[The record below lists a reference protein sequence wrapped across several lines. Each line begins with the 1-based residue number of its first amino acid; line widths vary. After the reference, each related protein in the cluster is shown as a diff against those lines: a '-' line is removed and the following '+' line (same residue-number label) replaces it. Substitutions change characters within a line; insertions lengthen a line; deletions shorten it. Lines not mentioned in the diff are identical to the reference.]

1 MITYYTRAGD
11 RLVRHTGSVHERMP
25 DDTLWIDLLHPT
37 QEEEHL
43 LESFVEVNVPT
54 REEMAEIED
63 SSRFYESNGA
73 LYMTTSVV
81 SGIREHRPSM
91 AEVTCVLTPQWLVTV
106 RYADLL
112 PFRAFEARVQ
122 RGGCKGGSDQ
132 LFVSL
137 MDCVV
142 DRIADVLEALQG
154 QLNALSREIF
164 SEDSGQPGKA
174 RAPKADLQ
182 QIVKHLGRS
191 NSLLSK
197 LNESLLSVSRPLAYF
212 RQGGNG
218 DACVKDE
225 ARLGMKSVERDVR
238 SLGEYL
244 GKMSGE
250 ITFLLDATLGLINIE
265 QNSIIKVFSIAAVL
279 FLPPTLVGTVY
290 GMNFQ
295 HMPELAWVTGY
306 PMALVLMVV
315 SAIIPYLWFKYK
327 NWL

>member
-1 MITYYTRAGD
+1 MITYYTLVGD
-11 RLVRHTGSVHERMP
+11 RLERHAGDASGAMP
-25 DDTLWIDLLHPT
+25 AGTLWIDLLHPSAD
-37 QEEEHL
+37 EERL
-43 LESFVEVNVPT
+43 LESFIAVDVPT

-81 SGIREHRPSM
+81 SGIREHRPST

-112 PFRAFEARVQ
+112 SFRTFETRVA
-122 RGGCKGGSDQ
+122 RGGCKRAADQ

-142 DRIADVLEALQG
+142 DRIADVLESVQG
-154 QLNALSREIF
+154 QLDALSRDIF
-164 SEDSGQPGKA
+164 TEQGTSGAKV
-174 RAPKADLQ
+174 PKADLQ

-218 DACVKDE
+218 NAWVSDE
-225 ARLGMKSVERDVR
+225 AKLGMKSVERDVR

-244 GKMSGE
+244 TKMSNE

-290 GMNFQ
+290 GMNFT
-295 HMPELAWVTGY
+295 HMPELAWTAGY
-306 PMALVLMVV
+306 PMALVMMVI
-315 SAIIPYLWFKYK
+315 SAILPYLWFKYRG
-327 NWL
+327 WL

>member
-1 MITYYTRAGD
+1 M
-11 RLVRHTGSVHERMP
+11 
-25 DDTLWIDLLHPT
+25 
-37 QEEEHL
+37 
-43 LESFVEVNVPT
+43 
-54 REEMAEIED
+54 
-63 SSRFYESNGA
+63 
-73 LYMTTSVV
+73 
-81 SGIREHRPSM
+81 
-91 AEVTCVLTPQWLVTV
+91 LTPQWLVTV

-112 PFRAFEARVQ
+112 PFRTFETRAQ
-122 RGGCKGGSDQ
+122 RGGCKGSSDL

-137 MDCVV
+137 MDAVV
-142 DRIADVLEALQG
+142 DRIADVLESVQG
-154 QLNALSREIF
+154 QLDALSRDIF
-164 SEDSGQPGKA
+164 AENDGAPGKA

-182 QIVKHLGRS
+182 QVVKQLGRG

-218 DACVKDE
+218 NAWVSED

-244 GKMSGE
+244 SKMSNE
-250 ITFLLDATLGLINIE
+250 ITFLLDATLGFINIE

-295 HMPELAWVTGY
+295 HMPELAWIAGY
-306 PMALVLMVV
+306 PLALVAMVV
-315 SAIIPYLWFKYK
+315 SAILPYLWFKYK
-327 NWL
+327 GWL

>member
-1 MITYYTRAGD
+1 MITYYTLDGD
-11 RLVRHTGSVHERMP
+11 RLQRHIGEVGAAMP
-25 DDTLWIDLLHPT
+25 AGTLWIDLLHPT
-37 QEEEHL
+37 EEEERL
-43 LESFVEVNVPT
+43 LESFIEVDVPT

-63 SSRFYESNGA
+63 SSRFYESKGA

-81 SGIREHRPSM
+81 SGIREHRPNT

-106 RYADLL
+106 RYADVLS
-112 PFRAFEARVQ
+112 FRTFETRVQ
-122 RGGCKGGSDQ
+122 RSGCKGSSDL

-137 MDCVV
+137 MDAVV
-142 DRIADVLEALQG
+142 DRIADVLESVQG
-154 QLNALSREIF
+154 QLDTLSRDIF
-164 SEDSGQPGKA
+164 TDHGELPRS
-174 RAPKADLQ
+174 RVPKTDLQ
-182 QIVKHLGRS
+182 QIVKQLGRT

-212 RQGGNG
+212 RQSGNG
-218 DACVKDE
+218 NAWISEE

-238 SLGEYL
+238 SLGEYQS
-244 GKMSGE
+244 KMSAE

-295 HMPELAWVTGY
+295 HMPELAWASGY
-306 PMALVLMVV
+306 PLALVAMVV
-315 SAIIPYLWFKYK
+315 SAIIPYLWFKFRG
-327 NWL
+327 WL